1 MQLSAPCAARVFKK
15 IVMMTGDGERTAHSI
30 AERVGVDEYYSEVLP
45 EDKAGFVEEQKKKR
59 PQSYH
64 DR

>member
-1 MQLSAPCAARVFKK
+1 MQFISALRRQGFKK

-45 EDKAGFVEEQKKKR
+45 EDKAGFVGRTEEKR
-59 PQSYH
+59 PTKLS
-64 DR
+64 